1 MAETQHGE
9 VAGGEQPTAARPE
22 IQRPRRSP
30 RRAAS
35 IPVWL
40 RREGQGRIWEEDT
53 QTQGLSRYGACLQCR
68 HDVEAA
74 AILALLRRDNG
85 QRAIADVPY
94 CPFNPDRQTEIG
106 VGLLDV

>member
-40 RREGQGRIWEEDT
+40 RREGQGRIWEEET
-53 QTQGLSRYGACLQCR
+53 QTQGLSRYGACVECR
-68 HDVEAA
+68 HAVEAG
-74 AILALLRRDNG
+74 AILAILRRANG
-85 QRAIADVPY
+85 QRAIAEGR
-94 CPFNPDRQTEIG
+94 CWRLNAEGHRAIG
-106 VGLLDV
+106 LDQMR